1 MTRLLWLGSLVIV
14 GIVILCM
21 AILTVAIVLITYVAI
36 YVECTA
42 RYINHTLWRIVHH
55 GITRI

>member
-1 MTRLLWLGSLVIV
+1 MTRLLWLGSLVVI
-14 GIVILCM
+14 GIVILAM
-21 AILTVAIVLITYVAI
+21 AILTVTVVLVTYVMV
-36 YVECTA
+36 YVEFLV